1 MKDVELRL
9 LNWVKAYDYTFRLT
23 PKYFAEQILENNLS
37 SLEPVPIN
45 GDILLKSGFIS
56 NFGTTDSYR
65 YYSKDGFNL
74 IESMIHT
81 SLMDV
86 FSVYWKSE
94 DPLCEIKYVH
104 ELQNLYFDL
113 TKTELEIGGLID
125 PFFGLDD
132 MERYGI

>member
-1 MKDVELRL
+1 
-9 LNWVKAYDYTFRLT
+9 
-23 PKYFAEQILENNLS
+23 
-37 SLEPVPIN
+37 
-45 GDILLKSGFIS
+45 
-56 NFGTTDSYR
+56 
-65 YYSKDGFNL
+65 
-74 IESMIHT
+74 MIHT